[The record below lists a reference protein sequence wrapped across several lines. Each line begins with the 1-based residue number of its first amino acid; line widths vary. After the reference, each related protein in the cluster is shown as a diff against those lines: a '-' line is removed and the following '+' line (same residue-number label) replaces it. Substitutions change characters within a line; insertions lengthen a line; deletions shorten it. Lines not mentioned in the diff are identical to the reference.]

1 VEYLFQTAR
10 VTDIDRLAALTG
22 RAHRDNR
29 DEGRWDVAD
38 VVRHLVHEGDS
49 SRRPGGADTPG
60 AK

>member
-1 VEYLFQTAR
+1 MEYLFQTAR

-29 DEGRWDVAD
+29 DEGRLDAAD
-38 VVRHLVHEGDS
+38 GSASGSHEGDS
-49 SRRPGGADTPG
+49 SQRPGGADTPG

>member
-1 VEYLFQTAR
+1 MEYLFQTAP

-29 DEGRWDVAD
+29 DEGQLEAAD
-38 VVRHLVHEGDS
+38 VVRQWVHESDS
-49 SRRPGGADTPG
+49 SQRPGGADTPV

>member
-1 VEYLFQTAR
+1 MEYLFQTAR

-22 RAHRDNR
+22 PAHRDNR
-29 DEGRWDVAD
+29 DEGRLDGAD
-38 VVRHLVHEGDS
+38 GVRHLVHEGDS

>member
-10 VTDIDRLAALTG
+10 VTDIDRLAALPG

-29 DEGRWDVAD
+29 DEGRLDEAD
-38 VVRHLVHEGDS
+38 VVRQWLHESDS
-49 SRRPGGADTPG
+49 SQRPGGADTPV

>member
-10 VTDIDRLAALTG
+10 VTDIGRLAALTG

-29 DEGRWDVAD
+29 DEGRLDAAD
-38 VVRHLVHEGDS
+38 VVRQWVHQDDS
-49 SRRPGGADTPG
+49 SQRPGGADTPG